1 MKKVKYLIV
10 VFFAL
15 LSNQNSYSQIDSTIA
30 PFNYKNLGPSVNSED
45 AELNPVVAADESKLF
60 FVREKRTKNYVE
72 QYIWSSE
79 RDANN
84 RWLPAVKEP
93 KPFNTMPI
101 NSIADLINDGN
112 TVLIKG
118 NYQNKKYLSRGFS
131 LINKVNGKWGEPVGL
146 NIEEYETMDKGL
158 FNNASISFDKKVL
171 LFSFSETEGGKDN
184 NLYISFMKEGNNY
197 SKPVKLPEPL
207 NLEGHSEFAPRIT
220 ADTRKIY
227 FSSDRADGIGSN
239 DIYFSER
246 LDDTWMKW
254 SKPENMSNIV
264 NTTGRD
270 SYFSIDST
278 GEYAY
283 LVSDINSLGKSDIY
297 QIQLIIPHTIKG
309 VITSQR
315 TGKTLSG
322 TVQITSEKLNDVLK
336 SEDDGYTK
344 VSKSEGRFIFKS
356 SAEGYYD
363 RFDTVFIKRRDKS
376 INMVHPLTKK
386 PQQRKIRVIVKDS
399 NGKPV
404 AARIHI
410 TNHSDINFEEDMKQ
424 EGLFE
429 TLVPE
434 NTSYTVSATKV
445 EEQNKLSKELK
456 VSHAEDGDT
465 AVPTAVFIFKAHQI
479 FNFINLYFKTNSAVP
494 EDSSYKFMDL
504 IAEYMTN
511 HPGKRIMIS
520 AHTDDVG
527 DNAANMD
534 LSKRRAAT
542 VKKYLISKGIED
554 NRLKS
559 AGYGETKPVQK
570 GKTLEIRALN
580 RRVEF
585 ELIE

>member
-1 MKKVKYLIV
+1 MKKVKYVIV
-10 VFFAL
+10 VL
-15 LSNQNSYSQIDSTIA
+15 LGLLNNQNSYSQTDSTIA
-30 PFNYKNLGPSVNSED
+30 PFNYKNLGPSINSED
-45 AELNPVVAADESKLF
+45 PELNPVIAADESKLF
-60 FVREKRTKNYVE
+60 FVRERRTKNYVE

-79 RDANN
+79 RDAGNN
-84 RWLPAVKEP
+84 WLPAVKEP
-93 KPFNTMPI
+93 RPFNTMPI

-118 NYQNKKYLSRGFS
+118 NYQNKKYLPRGFS
-131 LINKVNGKWGEPVGL
+131 LINKVNGKWGEPQGL
-146 NIEEYETMDKGL
+146 NIEQYETMDKGL
-158 FNNASISFDKKVL
+158 YNNASISYDKKVL

-184 NLYISFMKEGNNY
+184 NLYISFLKEGDNY
-197 SKPVKLPEPL
+197 SRPVKLPEPL
-207 NLEGHSEFAPRIT
+207 NLEGHSEFAPRIS
-220 ADTRKIY
+220 ADTKKIY
-227 FSSDRADGIGSN
+227 FSSDRTDGLGSN
-239 DIYFSER
+239 DIYVSER
-246 LDDTWMKW
+246 LDDSWLKW
-254 SKPENMSNIV
+254 SEPANMSNIV

-297 QIQLIIPHTIKG
+297 QVQLIVPHTIKG

-315 TGKTLSG
+315 TGKPLSG
-322 TVQITSEKLNDVLK
+322 TVQITSERLNDVLK
-336 SEDDGYTK
+336 SEDAGYTK
-344 VSKSEGRFIFKS
+344 ISKSEGRFIFKS
-356 SAEGYYD
+356 SSEGYYD
-363 RFDTVFIKRRDKS
+363 RFDTVVIKRSDKT
-376 INMVHPLTKK
+376 INLVHALVKK
-386 PQQRKIRVIVKDS
+386 PEQRRVRVIVKDD

-410 TNHSDINFEEDMKQ
+410 TNHSDVDFEEDMKQ
-424 EGLFE
+424 AGLFE
-429 TLVPE
+429 TLLPE
-434 NTSYTVSATKV
+434 NMSYTVSATKV
-445 EEQNKLSKELK
+445 EEQNRLSKTLQ
-456 VSHAEDGDT
+456 VPHGEDGDT
-465 AVPTAVFIFKAHQI
+465 SVPTAVFVFKAHQI

-504 IAEYMTN
+504 IAEYMIK

-542 VKKYLISKGIED
+542 VKKYLISKGIDE

-570 GKTLEIRALN
+570 GKTPEIRALN